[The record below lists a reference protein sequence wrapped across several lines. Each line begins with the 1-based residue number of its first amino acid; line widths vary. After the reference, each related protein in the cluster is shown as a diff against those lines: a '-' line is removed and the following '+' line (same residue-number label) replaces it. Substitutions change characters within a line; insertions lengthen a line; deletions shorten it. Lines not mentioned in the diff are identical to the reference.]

1 MATAKSTRN
10 PNKIIT
16 IDRVTDNNSWRNT
29 LARLISG
36 QSGTDNIKDSK
47 VNSTIVGGIMDF
59 EELQNYL
66 NVPDEIDLLL
76 DQDFPEIKTDNHYN
90 KPIKDAISGL
100 SGIKVKGME
109 LGKWGNLVKGGA
121 ELVGSII
128 NGVGADDQI
137 EFDATSEVW
146 NPWVQNLPVWSYGD
160 SGKSILYTFTFK
172 MGQYGLWNAKKEV
185 CLPILN
191 LYAMTASQFLSSFTI
206 AGPQPAVADM
216 ITKTI
221 GGLISDALGAD
232 NQNEPDTKEESNNFL
247 RGLGRLLQNSVLSGY
262 DHYTYNV
269 KFGNILSFNRVMAKN
284 SRIINLS
291 KELDKDGF
299 PISGSIE
306 MTFEGIIPTALTT
319 EDSRIQAIRF
329 GNLI

>member
-1 MATAKSTRN
+1 MTTAKSTRN

-29 LARLISG
+29 LARLING
-36 QSGTDNIKDSK
+36 QSGSDENSSK
-47 VNSTIVGGIMDF
+47 VNSTIVGGITNFD
-59 EELQNYL
+59 ELQKHL

-76 DQDFPEIKTDNHYN
+76 DQDFPEIRTDNHYDT
-90 KPIKDAISGL
+90 PIKDALSGL
-100 SGIKVKGME
+100 SGIKVKGMS
-109 LGKWGNLVKGGA
+109 LGSWANIVKTGV
-121 ELVGSII
+121 ELVESIA
-128 NGVGADDQI
+128 NSVSADNQI

-160 SGKSILYTFTFK
+160 SGKSITYTFTFK

-221 GGLISDALGAD
+221 GSLISNALGDD
-232 NQNEPDTKEESNNFL
+232 NQNEPETQEESNNFL
-247 RGLGRLLQNSVLSGY
+247 RGLGRIFQNSVLGGY
-262 DHYTYNV
+262 DRYTYNM
-269 KFGNILSFNRVMAKN
+269 KFGNILTFNRVMAKN
-284 SRIINLS
+284 SRITNLS

-306 MTFEGIIPTALTT
+306 MTFEGIIPSALTT
-319 EDSRIQAIRF
+319 EESRIQAIRF